1 MNLKILN
8 KTLCAIAVMA
18 LCAGAVNAQEALKQ
32 DTSKPALVDF
42 SGVLFIDYSYLA
54 ESKDKITNVKT
65 DKQSSIN
72 VNRVYLT
79 AAKKIDDIWSV
90 KVTLD
95 GGTLSTNQ
103 AGYVDSNGNGKK
115 DAGEAST
122 STTMSDS
129 SVFVKNAYVQM
140 APNFGVADLKVQ
152 AGVVGTPIIGLIDG
166 LTGSRWIYQNY
177 IDKAKDITGSDI
189 DVSSADTGL
198 KADFNIM
205 KMVTITGMYGNGDGY
220 KTNEQDQIPSNK
232 SYYGVINVTPIDA
245 LNIFGYYHKHNT
257 TTSAA
262 QENEKNFVSYMG
274 AGAAWSDKAIKIGAA
289 YTIRSGKAV
298 NVKEESSVMELW
310 ANVNLQQFA
319 SVPVLLIGR
328 YAMGTYEKKAA
339 TKLKNE
345 GSAIWGGVGYQVN
358 SNVQFA
364 AMYKADTLTKK
375 SAGVKTSDVENSTMF
390 IKSEI
395 KF

>member
-1 MNLKILN
+1 MNLKSIN
-8 KTLCAIAVMA
+8 KTLCAMVVMA
-18 LCAGAVNAQEALKQ
+18 LCAGAVNAQEAPKQ
-32 DTSKPALVDF
+32 DASKPALVDF
-42 SGVLFIDYSYLA
+42 SGVLFMDYSYII
-54 ESKDKITNVKT
+54 ESKDKVTKAKT

-90 KVTLD
+90 KVTID
-95 GGTLSTNQ
+95 GGT
-103 AGYVDSNGNGKK
+103 
-115 DAGEAST
+115 GEN
-122 STTMSDS
+122 SD
-129 SVFVKNAYVQM
+129 VFVKNAYVQM

-166 LTGSRWIYQNY
+166 LNGSRWIYQNY

-205 KMVTITGMYGNGDGY
+205 KMVTITGMYSNGDGY
-220 KTNEQDQIPSNK
+220 KKNEQDQVPSNK
-232 SYYGVINVTPIDA
+232 SYYGVINVTPINA

-257 TTSAA
+257 TTLAS

-274 AGAAWSDKAIKIGAA
+274 AGAAWSDKAIKIGAS
-289 YTIRSGKAV
+289 YTVRTGKAAD
-298 NVKEESSVMELW
+298 VKEESSIMEFW

-319 SVPVLLIGR
+319 SMPVLLIGR
-328 YAMGTYEKKAA
+328 YAAGTYEKKG
-339 TKLKNE
+339 TGTNKLKNE

-364 AMYKADTLTKK
+364 AMYKVDTIEKK
-375 SAGVKTSDVENSTMF
+375 QNDAKIAGSIDNSTMYV
-390 IKSEI
+390 KSEI